1 MDMKEK
7 IRHILKAHGADACGI
22 AGVERFDGAPGGFHP
37 RDIYPDCRA
46 AIVFLKRMPLGLK
59 NVSPR
64 IAYYHTTEINIAAV
78 DHIAYEASLAL
89 ERGFSISAVPIP
101 CDSPYEHWE
110 EENKRGCG
118 ILSMRHAAM
127 LAGLGHLGKNT
138 LLIHPDFGNM
148 VNIGVILT
156 DVELPSDPI
165 LETSCAKGCSIC
177 LDACPQHALDGVTV
191 NQKLCRSYTYTQ
203 NARGFSVCN
212 CNRCRVLCPLSA
224 GRKHTTHERVRP
236 SV

>member
-1 MDMKEK
+1 MKED
-7 IRHILKAHGADACGI
+7 IRRILAAHGADACGI
-22 AGVERFDGAPGGFHP
+22 AGMERFSGAPEGFHP

-46 AIVFLKRMPLGLK
+46 AIVFLKRMPLGPRH
-59 NVSPR
+59 VSPR
-64 IAYYHTTEINIAAV
+64 IVYCHATELNIAQI
-78 DHIAYEASLAL
+78 DQIAYEASLAL
-89 ERGFSISAVPIP
+89 ERELSVTAVPLP

-138 LLIHPDFGNM
+138 LLVHPQFGNM

-156 DVELPSDPI
+156 DAALESDP
-165 LETSCAKGCSIC
+165 LAETSCVNGCSVC
-177 LDACPQHALDGVTV
+177 LNACPQHALDGVPV
-191 NQKLCRSYTYTQ
+191 NQKLCRLYTYTE

-212 CNRCRVLCPLSA
+212 CNRCRVLCPLSSGKKA
-224 GRKHTTHERVRP
+224 AVR
-236 SV
+236 